1 MALPPFHSSC
11 FPTLASRHFESAEP
25 KKRYPGVGAGM
36 ANLGNT
42 CYLNSVLQ
50 ALGASTY
57 LQKYRRLSPHRAEC
71 LTAANTASGAT
82 SLCVMC
88 LLEDHFDAAG
98 PVSGRGNG
106 TQGTTASAGAAAPS
120 TDGAKTVVPEAIV
133 RNLKLISPSLRAL
146 AQEDAHEF
154 LRLLIDAMQRGYR
167 RPPAPSLGSS
177 SQDNDLGGDDW
188 PPKHAYPFS
197 IFAGALQSTVVC
209 SVCSVRFFLNSKYQ

>member
-1 MALPPFHSSC
+1 
-11 FPTLASRHFESAEP
+11 
-25 KKRYPGVGAGM
+25 M

-71 LTAANTASGAT
+71 VTAANTASGAT

-98 PVSGRGNG
+98 PVSDRGKG
-106 TQGTTASAGAAAPS
+106 AQGTTAVAGAAALS
-120 TDGAKTVVPEAIV
+120 SGAKTVVPDAIV
-133 RNLKLISPSLRAL
+133 RNLKLISPTLRAL

-154 LRLLIDAMQRGYR
+154 LRLLIDAMQRSYR

-177 SQDNDLGGDDW
+177 SQDDNANIGGDW

-197 IFAGALQSTVVC
+197 MFAGALQSTVVC
-209 SVCSVRFFLNSKYQ
+209 SVCSVR